1 MCDQGTFFPRR
12 DINLRAIVFLLFT
25 IAFWTIVDELTREMF
40 FTDLGFT
47 AVFWLLCTLFAIPD
61 PALMKYVTD
70 YIEDYLLG
78 KERAKGE
85 DSP

>member
-1 MCDQGTFFPRR
+1 MIKGHFFPRR
-12 DINLRAIVFLLFT
+12 DINLRIIVFFLFQL
-25 IAFWTIVDELTREMF
+25 AFWSIVDELTRVLIYLV
-40 FTDLGFT
+40 LGFT
-47 AVFWLLCTLFAIPD
+47 AVFWLLCTLLSLPD
-61 PALMKYVTD
+61 PALKKYVTD